1 MYKRQSERDGGQNWD
16 TYYPGGRTPLDD
28 VSNEDHTFP
37 PRQRGLFFN
46 DDLVDES
53 PQPVERSIIERIL
66 TSLNSGSDG
75 RDVQTTTSFP
85 VAKPASR
92 FRGMGLVDELIQGF
106 ANGEARDP
114 KLTKDWQVHQWTHP
128 DFFTV
133 EYLQHAQEFS
143 SGEVC
148 TVVDVFAA
156 APEVGTLQEMGG
168 CDILYLPELNTD
180 DPYYNPLFMKQQDKD
195 KYAGRETYI

>member
-1 MYKRQSERDGGQNWD
+1 MSI
-16 TYYPGGRTPLDD
+16 
-28 VSNEDHTFP
+28 EDHTFP

-53 PQPVERSIIERIL
+53 PQPVERSTIERIL
-66 TSLNSGSDG
+66 TSLNSGGDG
-75 RDVQTTTSFP
+75 RDVLTTTALP
-85 VAKPASR
+85 VARPMSR

-114 KLTKDWQVHQWTHP
+114 KLMYDRQTHQWTHP
-128 DFFTV
+128 DYFTV
-133 EYLQHAQEFS
+133 EYLQHAQECS
-143 SGEVC
+143 SEEVC

-180 DPYYNPLFMKQQDKD
+180 DPLQSPIHDPARQ
-195 KYAGRETYI
+195 G